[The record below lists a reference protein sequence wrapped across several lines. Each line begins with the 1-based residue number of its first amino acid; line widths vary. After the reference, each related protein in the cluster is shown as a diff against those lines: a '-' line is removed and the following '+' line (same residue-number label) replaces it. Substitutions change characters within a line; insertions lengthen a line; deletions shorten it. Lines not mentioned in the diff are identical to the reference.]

1 MEYTVYQLFNEFQ
14 RFEKKYSYDSWFSA
28 KLAGAEGLQD
38 VPNWLSDEEIVETR
52 PKSNRIEF

>member
-28 KLAGAEGLQD
+28 KLAGAEGLED
-38 VPNWLSDEEIVETR
+38 VQHWLSD
-52 PKSNRIEF
+52 